1 MSELN
6 NDQKTQ
12 RSKISQAKKIKRGL
26 SFKSSSESDKS
37 DNHSH
42 HSHQT
47 CHRINFLPSTQQFS
61 KYLENNFVD
70 AFNYDVQGYFD
81 KISQLTHV
89 DYYDIFMH
97 YIIVDESQKRLK
109 DKFQQFLTHK
119 CIKFE
124 TKKIDLDNLYETCD
138 TDELQTLLLMSILYY
153 FT

>member
-1 MSELN
+1 MSEIN
-6 NDQKTQ
+6 NDEKTQ
-12 RSKISQAKKIKRGL
+12 RSQPKKNVKRGL
-26 SFKSSSESDKS
+26 SFKSSSGSD
-37 DNHSH
+37 HSH
-42 HSHQT
+42 HSHHSHHLY
-47 CHRINFLPSTQQFS
+47 HRINFLPSTQQFS

-81 KISQLTHV
+81 KISHLIHV
-89 DYYDIFMH
+89 DYFDIFMH
-97 YIIVDESQKRLK
+97 YIIVNESQRKLK
-109 DKFQQFLTHK
+109 NKFQQFLTHK